1 MPDAP
6 PPSIVFVYNAG
17 TGLFNLMADTAHKML
32 SPGTYACSLCAVT
45 HTPVGMR
52 RAWKQ
57 FLESLDVPVQFLHRD
72 QWRQEAPGDETPLP
86 AAFLRRGTRF
96 ELWITAAEIG
106 AGAALEDLMALV
118 RDKITALEKERNA

>member
-1 MPDAP
+1 MPDTP
-6 PPSIVFVYNAG
+6 PLSIVFVYNAD

-57 FLESLDVPVQFLHRD
+57 FLESLDIPVQFLHRD

-86 AAFLRRGTRF
+86 AAFLRRGATL
-96 ELWITAAEIG
+96 ELWIAADEIHG
-106 AGAALEDLMALV
+106 TPSLEDLMILV
-118 RDKITALEKERNA
+118 QGKVAVLGRESHE